1 MDTDNLNFNNKFMIK
16 YSKKFKN
23 LALILL
29 ISVFFQDAFSQ
40 IQIQFNNVNEYV
52 FNTKQVLNLS
62 VSNLNQKPLEVY
74 FQGYIKDG
82 ISQRVVDFKTNAVIL
97 NIGTNI
103 FSPMT
108 LNFSELNY
116 SNFDISEIEEKS
128 GLYPY
133 GNYVICVQAK
143 CVTNDCSG
151 VGSTGASLENIECI
165 NVNIENPTP
174 LILTHPENESE
185 IEETKPLYSWIPP
198 SPVASSSNLNYTM
211 RLVEILE
218 GQSKADALSMN
229 RPLIEMSG
237 IERPTLMHPF
247 DVPELEKG
255 KWYAWQVEAFVG
267 NTPIAKSEQWKFK
280 VKKDSIDID
289 LIPKEQSFIEI
300 KNQKGESIFY
310 AVGELKLRH
319 IVRLENGYVN
329 LEVFDNKGNK
339 IKIQNN
345 KFIINPGDNRL
356 ILNLEKELLFKHAQT
371 YTLKGNLLNGES
383 FLIKFIYINPKLVK

>member
-1 MDTDNLNFNNKFMIK
+1 MLKFTK
-16 YSKKFKN
+16 NTKK
-23 LALILL
+23 LTIIIL
-29 ISVFFQDAFSQ
+29 ISFFFQNAFSQ

-82 ISQRVVDFKTNAVIL
+82 RSQRVVDFKTNAVVL

-116 SNFDISEIEEKS
+116 FNFDISEIEEKS

-151 VGSTGASLENIECI
+151 VGSSGASLENIECI

-229 RPLIEMSG
+229 RPLIELSG
-237 IERPTLMHPF
+237 IERPSLMHPF

-280 VKKDSIDID
+280 VKKEEEKKEKPSYVILKTNDYNIYNVRNSLNLTYIESYLPQTLNFNIYSIDGKLVYTD
-289 LIPKEQSFIEI
+289 SSKYSTERGENSYELLINNLNLQKGVMYEL
-300 KNQKGESIFY
+300 KVTNQKNEIYS
-310 AVGELKLRH
+310 L
-319 IVRLENGYVN
+319 
-329 LEVFDNKGNK
+329 
-339 IKIQNN
+339 
-345 KFIINPGDNRL
+345 KFIFN
-356 ILNLEKELLFKHAQT
+356 
-371 YTLKGNLLNGES
+371 
-383 FLIKFIYINPKLVK
+383 

>member
-1 MDTDNLNFNNKFMIK
+1 MDTDNLNFNNILMIK
-16 YSKKFKN
+16 YSKKIKN

-82 ISQRVVDFKTNAVIL
+82 RSQRVVDFKTNAVVL

-211 RLVEILE
+211 RLVELLE

-237 IERPTLMHPF
+237 IERPSLMHPF
-247 DVPELEKG
+247 DLPELEKG

-280 VKKDSIDID
+280 VKKEEMKKEVPIVFELKSELFNEFYIVNSDSIKIKY
-289 LIPKEQSFIEI
+289 LEQYNFSKNSNFKFSVIGENGFKIEKNGFEHSIIKEGVSEYIIFLRYPGLNLKDGFYLFI
-300 KNQKGESIFY
+300 
-310 AVGELKLRH
+310 
-319 IVRLENGYVN
+319 LENH
-329 LEVFDNKGNK
+329 KK
-339 IKIQNN
+339 
-345 KFIINPGDNRL
+345 
-356 ILNLEKELLFKHAQT
+356 EKWYLRF
-371 YTLKGNLLNGES
+371 
-383 FLIKFIYINPKLVK
+383 KLVSNN